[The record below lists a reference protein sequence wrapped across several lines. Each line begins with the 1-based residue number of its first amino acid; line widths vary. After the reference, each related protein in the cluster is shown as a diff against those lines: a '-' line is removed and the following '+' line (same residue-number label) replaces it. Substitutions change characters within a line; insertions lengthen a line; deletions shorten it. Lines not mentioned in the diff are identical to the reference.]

1 LSAIFIIAGR
11 VIASPLV
18 NVFQKKLTNKDV
30 SPELIVS
37 VSYLFFVLLSI
48 PVFIYLKPF
57 DLPGE
62 FWLYI
67 SLLGVFDIFG
77 NMFLVKSLR
86 TIDLS
91 VFGPLNSYKP
101 IFAIV
106 FSVLLLG
113 EIPTFWGSLGV
124 LIIVAGSYFLN
135 YKESAN
141 SFSIKNFFKNRGL
154 VFRFLAIA
162 LTAIAAVFSKKAI
175 LLSSPLIVLMYWSV
189 IGWPISVLMVMKL
202 KVKWRNELDQ
212 IKKHKM
218 HFGLLVVSFLA
229 LQFFTL
235 LAFEKIFVGY
245 SLALFQLSALISVL
259 FGALFFKEKNIKYR
273 LIGAFVMVI
282 GAIFIALL
290 G

>member
-113 EIPTFWGSLGV
+113 EIPTFWGSMGV
-124 LIIVAGSYFLN
+124 MVIVAGSYFLN
-135 YKESAN
+135 YKEGAN
-141 SFSIKNFFKNRGL
+141 SFSIKNFFKNRGI

-235 LAFEKIFVGY
+235 LAFERIFVGY

>member
-1 LSAIFIIAGR
+1 MTTIFIIAGR
-11 VIASPLV
+11 ILASPLV
-18 NVFQKKLTNKDV
+18 NVFQKKLTNRDV

-37 VSYLFFVLLSI
+37 LSYLFFVILSI

-77 NMFLVKSLR
+77 NMFLVKSLS

-101 IFAIV
+101 IFAII
-106 FSVLLLG
+106 FSIILLG

-124 LIIVAGSYFLN
+124 VVIIGGSYFLN
-135 YKESAN
+135 YKESGEAY
-141 SFSIKNFFKNRGL
+141 SVMGFFKNRGII
-154 VFRFLAIA
+154 FRFLAIG

-175 LLSSPLIVLMYWSV
+175 LLSSPLITLMYWSV
-189 IGWPISVLMVMKL
+189 IGWPVSVMLVMKL
-202 KVKWRNELDQ
+202 KLNWKSELEQ
-212 IKKHKM
+212 IMKHKGN
-218 HFGLLVVSFLA
+218 FGFLFLSFLA

-245 SLALFQLSALISVL
+245 SLALFQVSSLISVL
-259 FGALFFKEKNIKYR
+259 FGVLFFKERNIKYR
-273 LIGAFVMVI
+273 LLGALIMVI
-282 GAIFIALL
+282 GVILIALL

>member
-1 LSAIFIIAGR
+1 MSAIFIIAGR
-11 VIASPLV
+11 ILASPLV
-18 NVFQKKLTNKDV
+18 NVFQKKLTNRDV

-37 VSYLFFVLLSI
+37 LSYLFFVILSI

-77 NMFLVKSLR
+77 NMFLVKSLS

-101 IFAIV
+101 IFAIL
-106 FSVLLLG
+106 FSIILLG

-124 LIIVAGSYFLN
+124 IVIIGGSYFLN
-135 YKESAN
+135 YKESGQTY
-141 SFSIKNFFKNRGL
+141 SVKNFFKNRGII
-154 VFRFLAIA
+154 FRFLAIG

-175 LLSSPLIVLMYWSV
+175 LLSSPLITLIYWSV
-189 IGWPISVLMVMKL
+189 IGWPISVLLVVKL
-202 KVKWRNELDQ
+202 KLNWKSELAQ
-212 IKKHKM
+212 IKKYKGN
-218 HFGLLVVSFLA
+218 FCFLFLSFLA

-245 SLALFQLSALISVL
+245 SLALFQVSSLISVL
-259 FGALFFKEKNIKYR
+259 FGVLFFKERNVKYR
-273 LIGAFVMVI
+273 LLGSMVMVI
-282 GAIFIALL
+282 GVILIALF

>member
-1 LSAIFIIAGR
+1 MTTLFIIAGR
-11 VIASPLV
+11 VLASPIV
-18 NVFQKKLTNKDV
+18 NVFQKKLTNRDV

-37 VSYLFFVLLSI
+37 LSYLFFVILSI

-62 FWLYI
+62 FWFYI

-101 IFAIV
+101 IFAIL
-106 FSVLLLG
+106 FSIMLLG

-124 LIIVAGSYFLN
+124 IVIIGGSYFLN
-135 YKESAN
+135 YKERGETY
-141 SFSIKNFFKNRGL
+141 SIKNFFKNKGII
-154 VFRFLAIA
+154 FRFLAIG

-175 LLSSPLIVLMYWSV
+175 LLSSPLITLMYWSV
-189 IGWPISVLMVMKL
+189 IGWPISVLMVLKL
-202 KVKWRNELDQ
+202 KLNWKSELEQ
-212 IKKHKM
+212 IKKHKG
-218 HFGLLVVSFLA
+218 HFGFLFLSFLA

-245 SLALFQLSALISVL
+245 SLALFQLSAVISVL

-273 LIGAFVMVI
+273 LFGALVMMI
-282 GAIFIALL
+282 GAILISLL